1 MMEAHDTEEL
11 KNLKEEVKYEENRRK
26 LLYAENE
33 LQMMREDR
41 KAESIKV
48 LMSLCKKYDISSD
61 DIELLMDVCKA
72 I

>member
-1 MMEAHDTEEL
+1 MPDDRHSEEL
-11 KNLKEEVKYEENRRK
+11 KDLKEEVKYQENRRK

-41 KAESIKV
+41 KIESIKV
-48 LMSLCKKYDISSD
+48 FVSLCKKYNISSD
-61 DIELLMDVCKA
+61 DIELLMDISKS